1 MEYAAA
7 AAFSACAPAA
17 AFLRVQC
24 KTFIARALTEV
35 TLSLRSGVVSA
46 IGLIDS

>member
-7 AAFSACAPAA
+7 AAFLRVHLPQP
-17 AFLRVQC
+17 FLRVQC
-24 KTFIARALTEV
+24 KTFIDRALTEV